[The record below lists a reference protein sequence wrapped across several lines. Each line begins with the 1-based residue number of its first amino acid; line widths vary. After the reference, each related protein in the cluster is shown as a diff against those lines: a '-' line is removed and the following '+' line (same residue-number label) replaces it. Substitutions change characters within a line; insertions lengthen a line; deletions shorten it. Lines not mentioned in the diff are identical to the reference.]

1 MAIARCSLLRRSAAA
16 LLLTIA
22 ASSVSAQSP
31 PERRGPGGFGSW
43 MMGPGYM
50 MGPGMMRGPGMWGG
64 RFAGPCDP
72 GAAGMAGWRIDQIER
87 VVRPTEAQRTAFGD
101 LRAAST
107 KAAEALA
114 GACPHDV
121 PQSSTERLNFMEK
134 RMDAMLQA
142 IKTVRP
148 AFEAFY
154 ASLGDEQKAR
164 LDSVGPRRW
173 GWR

>member
-1 MAIARCSLLRRSAAA
+1 MAMVTFSASRLSIAA
-16 LLLTIA
+16 LLLAIA
-22 ASSVSAQSP
+22 TGSASAQP
-31 PERRGPGGFGSW
+31 GGGLFGPG
-43 MMGPGYM
+43 MM

-72 GAAGMAGWRIDQIER
+72 GAAGLAGWRIDQIER
-87 VVRPTEAQRTAFGD
+87 VVRPTDAQRTALDD

-114 GACPHDV
+114 SACPREV
-121 PQSSTERLNFMEK
+121 PQSSTQRLDFMEK
-134 RMDAMLQA
+134 RMEAMLQA

-148 AFEAFY
+148 AFDALY
-154 ASLGDEQKAR
+154 ASLSDEQKAR

-173 GWR
+173 GWH

>member
-1 MAIARCSLLRRSAAA
+1 MALARHSIIRLSAAA
-16 LLLTIA
+16 LLLAIA
-22 ASSVSAQSP
+22 AGAASAQPSP
-31 PERRGPGGFGSW
+31 GTRGPGVFGPGT
-43 MMGPGYM
+43 MGPGFM

-72 GAAGMAGWRIDQIER
+72 GAAGMAGWRIEQIER
-87 VVRPTEAQRTAFGD
+87 AVRPTDAQRTALND

-114 GACPHDV
+114 GACPSEV
-121 PQSSTERLNFMEK
+121 PRSSTERLGFMEK
-134 RMDAMLQA
+134 RMEAMLQA

-148 AFEAFY
+148 AFDALY
-154 ASLGDEQKAR
+154 ASLSDEQKGR
-164 LDSVGPRRW
+164 LDSAGPRRW

>member
-1 MAIARCSLLRRSAAA
+1 MTMVRCSVSRLSAVA
-16 LLLTIA
+16 LLLAVA
-22 ASSVSAQSP
+22 AGSASAQP
-31 PERRGPGGFGSW
+31 PSGSGGLFGPG
-43 MMGPGYM
+43 MM

-72 GAAGMAGWRIDQIER
+72 GAAGLAGWRIDQIER
-87 VVRPTEAQRTAFGD
+87 VVQPTDAQRAALND

-114 GACPHDV
+114 STCPREV
-121 PQSSTERLNFMEK
+121 PRSSAERLNFMEK
-134 RMDAMLQA
+134 RTEAMLQA

-148 AFEAFY
+148 AFDALY
-154 ASLGDEQKAR
+154 ASLNDEQKAR

-173 GWR
+173 GWH